1 MRGNLHFK
9 DGIDDWKRKYD
20 QVQQEGKSMR
30 DHLDGRLMQDLA
42 ECYAVAKRR
51 RTCGKVPAFAARL
64 LIDVSAGKARGE
76 RAPEGAD
83 PFSGGQIC
91 PRSKT
96 DVGDLVAFRYLVAGP
111 GLEDSLSRH
120 LARRDSDSGRR
131 DFHDE
136 LNGLGLSPAR
146 SSGAGAGA
154 DLDWAGAWAG
164 RAFSWRFEREGRGG
178 KGI

>member
-1 MRGNLHFK
+1 MPKVNVDGESNKLSDICNTHFVSVTLAGDCSLSNQRSNGKLRHIKEMRGNLHFK

-111 GLEDSLSRH
+111 GLESSLRRH
-120 LARRDSDSGRR
+120 LARGRT
-131 DFHDE
+131 
-136 LNGLGLSPAR
+136 PP
-146 SSGAGAGA
+146 
-154 DLDWAGAWAG
+154 
-164 RAFSWRFEREGRGG
+164 
-178 KGI
+178 